1 MKIKKNNSSSL
12 ICGFHSVC
20 AALKSRRVEFLFVS
34 ESNNN
39 KQLRFVK
46 DLAVKLKID
55 IQECSTHEL
64 SEMVSMKVHQGV
76 VAKVGPLKDI
86 SLENFLD
93 SQYDPKPPL
102 IILDRIQD
110 PRNFGSIIRTAAALG
125 AGGIIFSKKN
135 SSQLTPSVAK
145 VASGGL
151 EFLPIISI
159 NNIVRGIE
167 KLKSSG
173 YWILAGDP
181 DGEIILG
188 RQELPSPVALVIG
201 GEGTGI
207 RRLVRSSCD
216 FTVRISLQTNKI
228 SSLNASVA
236 AGILL
241 NEIVSCRDYLEIDNN
256 KF

>member
-1 MKIKKNNSSSL
+1 MKVKRNNRSLL

-20 AALKSRRVEFLFVS
+20 AALKSQRVEFLYIS
-34 ESNNN
+34 ESSNN

-46 DLAVKLKID
+46 DLAVKLNID
-55 IQECSTHEL
+55 IKECSTHEL
-64 SEMVSMKVHQGV
+64 SELVSMKVHQGV
-76 VAKVGPLKDI
+76 VAKVEPLKDF
-86 SLENFLD
+86 SLESFLD
-93 SQYDPKPPL
+93 NQSDPKPPL

-135 SSQLTPSVAK
+135 SSKLTPSVAK

-151 EFLPIISI
+151 ESLPIIAV
-159 NNIVRGIE
+159 NNIVQTID
-167 KLKSSG
+167 KLKSRG

-181 DGEIILG
+181 DGEITLG
-188 RQELPSPVALVIG
+188 TQELPSPVVLVIG

-207 RRLVRSSCD
+207 RRLVLNSCD
-216 FTVRISLQTNKI
+216 FTLRISLQTDKI

-241 NEIVSCRDYLEIDNN
+241 NEIVRSRDHLQVDNN
-256 KF
+256 KI